1 MEEEPPRSS
10 FILLSFGYQCSP
22 MLLLAPP
29 TDAFSIL
36 PPFEILQLI
45 GFATGAALHLYL
57 CWLLYQRYGLQR
69 GERVLLSLGL
79 SIGLWHLGN
88 FAAAIYQA
96 LGVKSGLW
104 WLKTANI
111 VAYVALAFLP
121 PTLAHA
127 HFRLWEWMDAR
138 APRQYFRLLIS
149 AGYVPLLT
157 LPWVVTKLWSEP
169 YQEPIEKLS
178 ALLLPFILWIVFVF
192 GECALIDWRLA
203 RQWQTAREQRFF
215 QVFGVTLLAIGVL
228 FLLTYILGGR
238 NWGAPGRY
246 LELIARL
253 SSIVPTAIVAYF
265 IYQYR
270 YLELLIRRS
279 FVYAVV
285 AAVVMMSYIYGV
297 RRISLWLEARYGAR
311 ADVIEGLLILV
322 VLFLAEPLR
331 RLTDRYLQ
339 SLFARE
345 VGLYRDLVAQ
355 VGAAA
360 ASYGELERFVA
371 FAEKRLRTALELR
384 EVEIISGNTA
394 PEAAAAVIRL
404 AEENQITEIEGLS
417 SLARL
422 QATACYALWREGR
435 VVGLLIVRA
444 APQEFT
450 IEKREVLSV
459 LAGHLAVAI
468 ENCQLL
474 EEKVKLERELAERER
489 LAVLGQMAATV
500 AHEVKN
506 PLSAIKSI
514 TQVMRED
521 DDVNREYA
529 RDLDLINGEVDRLNR
544 TVSQLLSFSRP
555 AVVAAAPM
563 SLGEI
568 VAGVLALARAEI
580 ASRQIKVSVNL
591 AANPPFDGEQTAAL
605 KEILLN
611 LILNAAQ
618 AGQPSGEIIIESRTT
633 KDERLQLSVTDD
645 GSGVPA
651 ELQGKI
657 FDPFFTTKQRG
668 TGLGLAIVTRRVREL
683 EGLIE
688 LISPVANGRGAK
700 FKVTLPVIGVGVE

>member
-1 MEEEPPRSS
+1 
-10 FILLSFGYQCSP
+10 

-29 TDAFSIL
+29 PPTL
-36 PPFEILQLI
+36 LPFEILQLV

-69 GERVLLSLGL
+69 GERVLLSLGF

-88 FAAAIYQA
+88 FAAAIYDLLDVSAGQ
-96 LGVKSGLW
+96 W
-104 WLKTANI
+104 WLKTADI

-127 HFRLWEWMDAR
+127 HFRLWEWLDAR
-138 APRQYFRLLIS
+138 APRRFLRPLIII
-149 AGYVPLLT
+149 GYAPLLT
-157 LPWVVTKLWSEP
+157 LPWVAAKLWSEP
-169 YQEPIEKLS
+169 YQPPIEKLS

-192 GECALIDWRLA
+192 IECALIDWRLA
-203 RQWQTAREQRFF
+203 RQWQTARERRFF
-215 QVFGVTLLAIGVL
+215 KVFGATLLAIGAL
-228 FLLTYILGGR
+228 FFLTYILGAR
-238 NWGAPGRY
+238 AWGTPGRY
-246 LELIARL
+246 LELLARL
-253 SSIVPTAIVAYF
+253 SSIAPTTIVAYF
-265 IYQYR
+265 IYRYR

-285 AAVVMMSYIYGV
+285 AAAVMMVYIYGI
-297 RRISLWLEARYGAR
+297 RRVSLWLEARYGAR
-311 ADVIEGLLILV
+311 ADVIEALLILV
-322 VLFLAEPLR
+322 LLLLAEPLR
-331 RLTDRYLQ
+331 RLTDKYLQ
-339 SLFARE
+339 GLFARE

-371 FAEKRLRTALELR
+371 FAEKRLCAALELQ
-384 EVEIISGNTA
+384 EIEIIPANTA
-394 PEAAAAVIRL
+394 ADEAAALVRI
-404 AEENQITEIEGLS
+404 AEENQLTEIEDLAL
-417 SLARL
+417 LARL
-422 QATACYALWREGR
+422 RATACYALWREGR
-435 VVGLLIVRA
+435 VVGLLIARA

-450 IEKREVLSV
+450 AEKREVLTV
-459 LAGHLAVAI
+459 LSGHLAVAI

-474 EEKVKLERELAERER
+474 EEKVKLERQLAERER

-521 DDVNREYA
+521 NEVSREYA

-563 SLGEI
+563 SLREI
-568 VAGVLALARAEI
+568 VAGVLALTRVETEP
-580 ASRQIKVSVNL
+580 RRIKVSVNL
-591 AANPPFDGEQTAAL
+591 PADPPFDGEQTAAL

-611 LILNAAQ
+611 LVLNAAQ
-618 AGQPSGEIIIESRTT
+618 ASHRDGEIKIESQMR
-633 KDERLQLSVTDD
+633 DDGRVQLSVTDN

-651 ELQGKI
+651 ALQGKI

-668 TGLGLAIVTRRVREL
+668 TGLGLAIVARRARDLGGEI
-683 EGLIE
+683 GLV
-688 LISPVANGRGAK
+688 SPLQDGRGAR
-700 FKVTLPVIGVGVE
+700 FDLHMTPVAAGRAADSVLK